1 MTEERK
7 RIIELLDEVI
17 NLKKELLGTGK
28 LRAELAAA
36 NEMANRVEI
45 AAAWIAG
52 AMTARNYLEK
62 YDFNGLN
69 ELIRDNLSDIPED
82 IRIREFPNA

>member
-7 RIIELLDEVI
+7 RIIELLEEVI
-17 NLKKELLGTGK
+17 DLKKELLGTGK
-28 LRAELAAA
+28 LRAELAA
-36 NEMANRVEI
+36 V
-45 AAAWIAG
+45 AWIAG

-69 ELIRDNLSDIPED
+69 ELIRDNLSDMIPED
-82 IRIREFPNA
+82 IRIRDFPNA